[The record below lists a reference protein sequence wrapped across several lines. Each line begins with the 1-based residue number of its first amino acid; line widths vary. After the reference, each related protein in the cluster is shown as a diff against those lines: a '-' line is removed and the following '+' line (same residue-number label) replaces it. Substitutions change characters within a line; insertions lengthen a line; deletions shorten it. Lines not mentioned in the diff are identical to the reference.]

1 MIYRTLYVA
10 ALEKTVRF
18 HIVSLSNY
26 THSKQTYLWGGLC
39 SMARERSGSNK
50 IH

>member
-18 HIVSLSNY
+18 HIVSLSNSLIVSRRIY
-26 THSKQTYLWGGLC
+26 GEGLY

>member
-26 THSKQTYLWGGLC
+26 TQSEQTYLWGLC